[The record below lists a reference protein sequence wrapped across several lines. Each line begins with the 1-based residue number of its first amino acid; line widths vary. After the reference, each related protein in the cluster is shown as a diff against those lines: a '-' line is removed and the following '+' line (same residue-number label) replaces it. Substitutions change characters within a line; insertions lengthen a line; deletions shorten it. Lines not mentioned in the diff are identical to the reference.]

1 MYDAF
6 GLYDYYLDRQAADDL
21 GYDTLQELYEAMN
34 DEYERNKRAHLA
46 GTIDAPVRNTRNAR

>member
-34 DEYERNKRAHLA
+34 DEYERNRAIKLA
-46 GTIDAPVRNTRNAR
+46 GADNPAVRNTRNAR